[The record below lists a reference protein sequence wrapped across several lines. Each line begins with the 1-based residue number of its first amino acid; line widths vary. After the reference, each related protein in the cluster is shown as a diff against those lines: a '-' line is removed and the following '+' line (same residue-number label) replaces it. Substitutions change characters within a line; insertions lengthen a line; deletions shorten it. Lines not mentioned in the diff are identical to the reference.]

1 MDLHEKG
8 RPMKIGNEKFQNSL
22 KQIPQSTPPIWFM
35 RQAGRYHHHYQ
46 NLRKQHSFDE
56 LCKIPSLA
64 SEVALGPILDFDYDV
79 AILFSDI
86 LYPLEALGF
95 GLNYTEQ
102 GPRLGF
108 HLNDETKQKLRPLNE
123 AHEFLKFQAEAVS
136 QTRAKLPKDKSLIGF
151 VGGLWTL
158 FVYACEGGHA
168 GSLIETKK
176 SLRHWPHFSELMF
189 NLHSE
194 TIRSQ
199 LAAGAEVVNI
209 FDTAAGEVSPLFFKK
224 WIAPDLKRLAL
235 LFPHKIGYYSKGTQS
250 SFFDSE
256 WLSLPWAGMGYDHR
270 WNLPKTLSENSHS
283 GFFQGN
289 FDQSLL
295 HSTPA
300 EFREHLKMY
309 LNEFAELDNESL
321 KGWVSGLG
329 HGVLPK
335 TPEANVHLFIEEVR
349 KWGAQR

>member
-1 MDLHEKG
+1 
-8 RPMKIGNEKFQNSL
+8 MKIGNLKFQNSL
-22 KQIPQSTPPIWFM
+22 KQIPQATPPIWFM

-56 LCKIPSLA
+56 LCKTPELA

-108 HLNDETKQKLRPLNE
+108 HLNDDTKNKLRPLSE
-123 AHEFLKFQAEAVS
+123 AHEFLKFQAQAVT
-136 QTRAKLPKDKSLIGF
+136 QTRHKLPDNKSLIGF

-158 FVYACEGGHA
+158 FVYACEGGHS

-176 SLRHWPHFSELMF
+176 SLRLWSHFSELIF
-189 NLHSE
+189 ALHVK

-199 LAAGAEVVNI
+199 LDAGAEVVNI

-224 WIAPDLKRLAL
+224 WIAPDLKKLAL
-235 LFPHKIGYYSKGTQS
+235 QFPHQIGYYSKGTQS
-250 SFFDSE
+250 SFFDE
-256 WLSLPWAGMGYDHR
+256 DWYSLPWAGMGYDHR
-270 WNLPKTLSENSHS
+270 WNLSQIIAQKSHK

-289 FDQSLL
+289 FDQALL
-295 HSTPA
+295 HSSA
-300 EFREHLKMY
+300 SEFRDHLKIY
-309 LNEFAELDNESL
+309 LQEFSKFNNEDL

-335 TPEANVHLFIEEVR
+335 TPESNVHLFIEEVR